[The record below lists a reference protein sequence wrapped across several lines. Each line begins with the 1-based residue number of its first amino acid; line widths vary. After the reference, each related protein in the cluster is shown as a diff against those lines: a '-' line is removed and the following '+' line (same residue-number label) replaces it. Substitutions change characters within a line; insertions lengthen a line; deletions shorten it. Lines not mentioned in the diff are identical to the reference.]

1 MAGILANGAPSLSV
15 NAGTNTGYGPN
26 TGPRGVGLEFL
37 KRESEEEKFRRSYRT
52 RGGDPL
58 TAPSGTG
65 AAMLGSL
72 NWGAPYGVTQEQLAA
87 NPFGGSS
94 KQNYSPAFL
103 AQWLKGEMGPGGFLG
118 AASQTRSTALG
129 MGQIIGGGEADV
141 NAAMRSYA
149 ASGVAAPAMA
159 AMRGANRSIMAD
171 RARSYLTQRRAEQ
184 DSMRFDAMKGFVD
197 TVMQTVAAAKG
208 QQINLEAAKEG
219 ASATRSAGKTAAA
232 GAMLGMIGAALI

>member
-1 MAGILANGAPSLSV
+1 MGWKKTYY
-15 NAGTNTGYGPN
+15 TNQ
-26 TGPRGVGLEFL
+26 RD
-37 KRESEEEKFRRSYRT
+37 EEGNRIPIST
-52 RGGDPL
+52 
-58 TAPSGTG
+58 PSGTG
-65 AAMLGSL
+65 AEILGSL
-72 NWGAPYGVTQEQLAA
+72 NWGAPYGLTQEQLAA
-87 NPFGGSS
+87 NPFGG
-94 KQNYSPAFL
+94 KKTQNFSPAFL

-118 AASQTRSTALG
+118 AASQMRSTALG

-149 ASGVAAPAMA
+149 ASGVAAPAIA

-208 QQINLEAAKEG
+208 QQINL
-219 ASATRSAGKTAAA
+219 AAA
-232 GAMLGMIGAALI
+232 RKGAESTEKSGLYQAIGNVVGSAIQGAKSQG